1 MYAIDVGYAETMTE
15 RQPTQRPIA
24 RIITS
29 HRQAEGGG
37 FIVRRPFP
45 TASIDQ
51 LDPFLLLDEMGPI
64 VYGPGEGVGAPDHP
78 HRGFETVTYLLD
90 GSMEHR
96 DSTGGHAVI
105 VPGGV
110 QWMTAGAGVVHSE
123 LPTEAIMREG
133 GRVHGFQLW
142 VNLPAAS
149 KMIPPSYQMFRPDQ
163 FAIAELA
170 HGGTAR
176 VLAGDVAGVHGPV
189 ETTIPVTYAHVTLG
203 AGDEVVWTPSDT
215 ATALVHVFGG
225 AASVNGRDV
234 VDGQMVVTDHAA
246 GAIVVRSA
254 TGAEVLLI
262 GGEPLHEPIAR
273 YGPFVMNNRAEL
285 AQAFEDYQSG
295 RLGSIPPIVQQA

>member
-1 MYAIDVGYAETMTE
+1 MTA
-15 RQPTQRPIA
+15 RHPTQRPVA
-24 RIITS
+24 TIITS
-29 HRQAEGGG
+29 HRQAEGAG

-45 TASIDQ
+45 TASVEQ
-51 LDPFLLLDEMGPI
+51 LDPFLLLDEMGPT
-64 VYGPGEGVGAPDHP
+64 VYAPGQGVGAPDHP

-105 VPGGV
+105 VAGGV

-123 LPTEAIMREG
+123 MPTDAIMRDG

-149 KMIPPSYQMFRPDQ
+149 KMIAPSYQMFGPDE
-163 FAIAELA
+163 FAVAELE
-170 HGGTAR
+170 HGGRAR

-189 ETTIPVTYAHVTLG
+189 KTTIAVTYAHVTLG
-203 AGDEVVWTPSDT
+203 AGDEVVWSPSDT
-215 ATALVHVFGG
+215 ATALVHVFDG

-234 VDGQMVVTDHAA
+234 VEGQMVVTEHVP
-246 GAIVVRSA
+246 GEIVVRSDS
-254 TGAEVLLI
+254 GAELLRL

-273 YGPFVMNNRAEL
+273 YGPFVMSNRAEL
-285 AQAFEDYQSG
+285 VQAFEDYESG
-295 RLGSIPPIVQQA
+295 KLGSIPPIVEHA

>member
-1 MYAIDVGYAETMTE
+1 MNE
-15 RQPTQRPIA
+15 RLRPIA
-24 RIITS
+24 RVVTS

-45 TASIDQ
+45 GGQLDQ
-51 LDPFLLLDEMGPI
+51 LDPFLLLDEMGP
-64 VYGPGEGVGAPDHP
+64 VDYAPGQAVGAPDHP

-123 LPTEAIMREG
+123 LPVEAIVRDG

-142 VNLPAAS
+142 VNLPARS
-149 KMIPPSYQMFRPDQ
+149 KMIPPSYRMFGPDE

-170 HGGTAR
+170 HGGRVR
-176 VLAGDVAGVHGPV
+176 VLAGDVGGVHGPV
-189 ETTIPVTYAHVTLG
+189 EPTTPVTYAHVTLG
-203 AGDEVVWTPSDT
+203 AGDELVWTPSDT

-225 AASVNGRDV
+225 AATINGREA
-234 VDGQMVVTDHAA
+234 VDGQMVVTEHEP
-246 GAIVVRSA
+246 GRVVVRSDA
-254 TGAEVLLI
+254 GAELLVL

-273 YGPFVMNNRAEL
+273 YGPFVMNDRAQL
-285 AQAFEDYQSG
+285 QQAFEDYEAG
-295 RLGSIPPIVQQA
+295 RLGSIPPIVEHA